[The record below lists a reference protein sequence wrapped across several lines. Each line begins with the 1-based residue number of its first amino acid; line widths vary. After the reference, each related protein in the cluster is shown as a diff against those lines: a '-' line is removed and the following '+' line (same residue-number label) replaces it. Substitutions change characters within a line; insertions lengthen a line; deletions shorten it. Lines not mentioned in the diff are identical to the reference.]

1 MKNNKKTISK
11 KWVRI
16 LITSGLFLILTML
29 NISTVVAWDNCP
41 FGEINDTYPGN
52 CGRYIDTDNDGICDL
67 SQPAPENRVEQK
79 HNQLLKIELNK
90 RRG

>member
-16 LITSGLFLILTML
+16 LIASGTFLVLAML

-41 FGEINDTYPGN
+41 FGEINETYP
-52 CGRYIDTDNDGICDL
+52 RYL
-67 SQPAPENRVEQK
+67 W
-79 HNQLLKIELNK
+79 KIY
-90 RRG
+90 RYG